1 MAWGGSRVDPELL
14 ESLLLDVTDVEL
26 QRKVLTLATAAVHAD
41 RHVSDV
47 ETQLL
52 EATARRWGL
61 PQEGIATE
69 SAR

>member
-14 ESLLLDVTDVEL
+14 DSLLLDVTDVEL

-41 RHVSDV
+41 RHVSDA